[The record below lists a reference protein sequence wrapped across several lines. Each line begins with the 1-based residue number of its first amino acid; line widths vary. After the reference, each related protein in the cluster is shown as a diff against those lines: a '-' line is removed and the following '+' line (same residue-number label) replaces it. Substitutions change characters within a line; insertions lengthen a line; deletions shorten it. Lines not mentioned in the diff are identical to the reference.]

1 MVSYLTTY
9 AAYRDIWFEP
19 IESDGIQTGYR

>member
-1 MVSYLTTY
+1 VSYLTTY

-19 IESDGIQTGYR
+19 IESGGVQTGYR